1 MSSEEYE
8 KVSYAKINKWAAK
21 KNGHSNHY
29 VTQIEYQRY
38 LLSVH
43 FRSHSHEMHVT

>member
-29 VTQIEYQRY
+29 VY